1 VVVVLVLLD
10 GTSGTKSDTGNSVV
24 STERLRVRVGV
35 STNRFPSSES
45 GLGRRELGLRL
56 LLRKV
61 GEDPVLGVEVEEMGE

>member
-1 VVVVLVLLD
+1 VLLD

-45 GLGRRELGLRL
+45 GFGRRGLGLRL
-56 LLRKV
+56 LLKKV
-61 GEDPVLGVEVEEMGE
+61 GEDPVLGVEVEEIGE